1 MTILVTGATG
11 HLGRALMPALHA
23 RGLDARGL
31 SRTAPGHV
39 RGNLLTGEGLPAA
52 LSGVDLVIHAATDG
66 RRDVAA
72 AEQLLRA
79 MDPEQRLLYVS
90 IVGVDRVPLPYY
102 RQKLAVE
109 HLVRARGGSILRATQ
124 FHDLVFGMARA
135 LTAAPVGLCPSFDI
149 QPVSVG
155 DVAARL
161 VDLAGSTGP
170 VYEDMGGPE
179 VRSARDL
186 IAAYLR
192 ATGRR
197 RLLVPLRLPGRI
209 FGGLRSG
216 GHLAPGHATGTLTWE
231 SYLEARLSG

>member
-11 HLGRALMPALHA
+11 NLGRALMPALHA

-31 SRTAPGHV
+31 SRTAPGHAH
-39 RGNLLTGEGLPAA
+39 GNLLTGEGLPAA

-79 MDPEQRLLYVS
+79 MAPDQRLLYVS

-102 RQKLAVE
+102 RQKLAIE

-124 FHDLVFGMARA
+124 FHELVFGVARA
-135 LTAAPVGLCPSFDI
+135 LTAAPIGLYPSCDV
-149 QPVSVG
+149 QPVAVG
-155 DVAARL
+155 EVAERL
-161 VDLAGSTGP
+161 ADLAGSPGP

-186 IAAYLR
+186 FAAFLR

-197 RLLVPLRLPGRI
+197 RPLVPVRLPGRI
-209 FGGLRSG
+209 FGGFRSG
-216 GHLAPGHATGTLTWE
+216 GHLTPEHATGTLTWE